1 VTPEM
6 NSVESAYFKSLLD
19 LFSVVFVIDRNLN
32 AVFSSETLLRYMPEL
47 KSEPVISDVF
57 ELTRPRSLETYDDI
71 VGRVGS
77 LFLMTALNG
86 HFAIR
91 GQFIRGTE
99 NERDYLV
106 FCGAPWLQ
114 WINSNLSDVKLGISD
129 FSAQDVQLDQ
139 LVYMATERSMVADLE
154 RLNSELLKAKVEV
167 DRAQAARN
175 AFFAQMSHEM
185 RTPLNGVVSALTLM
199 QEEGL
204 QGRAA
209 DMLALAHTSS
219 RNMLQVINYVL
230 DISKLEAMDV
240 EGDQVEFDLQELVD
254 SVVEITRPRALEK
267 QLDLRVINNAVMTP
281 VYLGNATAIRQVLL
295 NLVVNAVKFTDAGSV
310 SIDIDSGRSD
320 GMSVRIEVADTG
332 IGIPPEQHSVVFE
345 PFSTVDRTGNAVLGD
360 STGLGLDI
368 AKRSV
373 EAIGGNIGL
382 VSSPGAGSRF
392 WIELPLEPVEK
403 DSIDN
408 PGASE
413 QVARVDFEGRVLLV
427 DDNETNL
434 TLMRMIIESMGAD
447 VRTVSSGEEAVEAAR
462 GDDIRLIL
470 MDISMPGID
479 GFEATRRIRAF
490 KSSEELPVV
499 ALTAFTG
506 SKEQAK
512 SLDVGMD
519 GYMTK
524 PVEPG
529 ALAQVFSKYLRPSES
544 RESPEVNANKA
555 EDSVV
560 DMGVVQQLK
569 SQIGIANLVSV
580 IDKFSSESERRWLS
594 LEKASSHGDI
604 AREAHTLAS
613 TCRSFGLPQV
623 ADELSEIEKSA
634 KTKAVV
640 LPISDASGLSERLA
654 AQVAELRTVVA
665 ALAED

>member
-1 VTPEM
+1 MTPEM
-6 NSVESAYFKSLLD
+6 NSVEAAYFKSLLD
-19 LFSVVFVIDRNLN
+19 LFSVVFVLDRDLN
-32 AVFSSETLLRYMPEL
+32 VVFSSDTLLRHVPEL
-47 KSEPVISDVF
+47 ESQPVIFNVF
-57 ELTRPRSLETYDDI
+57 ELSRPRSLKTYDDM
-71 VGRVGS
+71 VEKVGS
-77 LFLMTALNG
+77 LFLLTTLKG
-86 HFAIR
+86 HFAVR

-114 WINSNLSDVKLGISD
+114 WINTNLPDVKLGISD

-139 LVYMATERSMVADLE
+139 LVYMATESNMVADLE

-167 DRAQAARN
+167 DKAQAARN

-209 DMLALAHTSS
+209 DMLALAQKSS

-267 QLDLRVINNAVMTP
+267 QLDLRVSNNAVMAS
-281 VYLGNATAIRQVLL
+281 VYLGNATALRQVLL

-332 IGIPPEQHSVVFE
+332 IGIPPEEQSVVFE
-345 PFSTVDRTGNAVLGD
+345 PFSTVVGSGNTVLGD

-373 EAIGGNIGL
+373 EAMGGSIGL

-392 WIELPLEPVEK
+392 WIELPLAALES

-408 PGASE
+408 RAALE
-413 QVARVDFEGRVLLV
+413 QVARAEFRGPVLLV

-434 TLMRMIIESMGAD
+434 TLMRMILESMGAN
-447 VRTVSSGEEAVEAAR
+447 VTPASSGEEAVELAIAN
-462 GDDIRLIL
+462 DFRLVL

-490 KSSEELPVV
+490 KSSGALPVV

-506 SKEQAK
+506 SQEQTQ
-512 SLDVGMD
+512 SHDVGMD
-519 GYMTK
+519 GYLTK

-529 ALAQVFSKYLRPSES
+529 ALAEVLSKYLLSSEPD
-544 RESPEVNANKA
+544 ESSGTNDNSA
-555 EDSVV
+555 EGSAV

-569 SQIGIANLVSV
+569 AQIGIANLVSV
-580 IDKFSSESERRWLS
+580 IDKFSDESERRWLS
-594 LEKASSHGDI
+594 LEKASSHGEL

-623 ADELSEIEKSA
+623 ADELSEIEESA

-640 LPISDASGLSERLA
+640 LPISDASGLSERLVT
-654 AQVAELRTVVA
+654 QVAELRTVVA